1 MIAIIVNGTELDI
14 TDETRSSLALTVGL
28 TEAGDL
34 LKRSPEFAPSVTI
47 PATVKNNKVLNYLNQ
62 NGIKTGNTWLPC
74 VIYDYPE
81 LLLNGSIQIL
91 SFNGD
96 SYQCACFS
104 SQLDVIQTLKD
115 TKLKALNNLDELD
128 HIWDNIPISERIE
141 PTQELLYLRAD
152 NGLYRNSPNLT
163 MAPIDLKPA
172 ISLQAVIDRMNDT
185 LPFTVNCDAIP
196 DRTTTML
203 INGKVLKYSDSYVAE
218 QISNTAELIAPS
230 VGINQFTRTESISLG
245 SGASSGL
252 TTVPPPNRIT
262 ARADSPVN
270 NNIYYDN
277 NIGIN
282 VFYGQKVKI
291 KLSFSVKI
299 NLTTSTEPVPVT
311 SFVRTDAVLTF
322 RSDTETVYIQE
333 LNRLILTGASGT
345 TQTEDNIFQV
355 EFDTFLKSGTYYV
368 DIDFND
374 YEIGASKLI
383 GAALGVD
390 ITSVFQLVPTFEVTF
405 ATFEGSSEIVR
416 GGLMRGQDVIPDLT
430 CFDVI
435 QHLAYQYGCTI
446 NLTRNSLGQ
455 SVGIEL
461 IRYAGKS
468 LVPFRGKIDF
478 TNKPA
483 VELGLQSFLRDNR
496 VGYKVDENDTTTLSG
511 AVATFVC
518 QHTQPNTERD
528 WYTSPF
534 AILNNANVFLNQLQI
549 GSIPNYVLPFGSRY
563 IITTFN
569 DTLLQV
575 NDYVGIGWVL
585 YKVLVNCTYG
595 TLFDDEANYEVVSYS
610 DLGARDLVDKIAR
623 VLTVPSTLITLTDGA
638 ISPVEQELKYNI
650 VPISFNTAGYGS
662 FETAIE
668 RNRSIEVEAFLT
680 QSDFRYLSTNLFT
693 GIRFNIP
700 EFGTDCYLQKIETY
714 TPFLNGKAKLTFLTL

>member
-1 MIAIIVNGTELDI
+1 
-14 TDETRSSLALTVGL
+14 
-28 TEAGDL
+28 
-34 LKRSPEFAPSVTI
+34 
-47 PATVKNNKVLNYLNQ
+47 
-62 NGIKTGNTWLPC
+62 
-74 VIYDYPE
+74 
-81 LLLNGSIQIL
+81 
-91 SFNGD
+91 
-96 SYQCACFS
+96 
-104 SQLDVIQTLKD
+104 
-115 TKLKALNNLDELD
+115 
-128 HIWDNIPISERIE
+128 
-141 PTQELLYLRAD
+141 
-152 NGLYRNSPNLT
+152 
-163 MAPIDLKPA
+163 
-172 ISLQAVIDRMNDT
+172 
-185 LPFTVNCDAIP
+185 
-196 DRTTTML
+196 
-203 INGKVLKYSDSYVAE
+203 
-218 QISNTAELIAPS
+218 
-230 VGINQFTRTESISLG
+230 
-245 SGASSGL
+245 
-252 TTVPPPNRIT
+252 
-262 ARADSPVN
+262 
-270 NNIYYDN
+270 
-277 NIGIN
+277 
-282 VFYGQKVKI
+282 
-291 KLSFSVKI
+291 
-299 NLTTSTEPVPVT
+299 
-311 SFVRTDAVLTF
+311 
-322 RSDTETVYIQE
+322 
-333 LNRLILTGASGT
+333 
-345 TQTEDNIFQV
+345 
-355 EFDTFLKSGTYYV
+355 
-368 DIDFND
+368 
-374 YEIGASKLI
+374 
-383 GAALGVD
+383 
-390 ITSVFQLVPTFEVTF
+390 
-405 ATFEGSSEIVR
+405 
-416 GGLMRGQDVIPDLT
+416 MRGQDVIPDLT

>member
-1 MIAIIVNGTELDI
+1 MEFEIQIPNGVYVIDI
-14 TDETRSSLALTVGL
+14 DLSSLR
-28 TEAGDL
+28 TEIITTGTTIGQMDV
-34 LKRSPEFAPSVTI
+34 VT
-47 PATVKNNKVLNYLNQ
+47 
-62 NGIKTGNTWLPC
+62 
-74 VIYDYPE
+74 
-81 LLLNGSIQIL
+81 
-91 SFNGD
+91 
-96 SYQCACFS
+96 
-104 SQLDVIQTLKD
+104 
-115 TKLKALNNLDELD
+115 LNN
-128 HIWDNIPISERIE
+128 
-141 PTQELLYLRAD
+141 
-152 NGLYRNSPNLT
+152 
-163 MAPIDLKPA
+163 
-172 ISLQAVIDRMNDT
+172 
-185 LPFTVNCDAIP
+185 
-196 DRTTTML
+196 
-203 INGKVLKYSDSYVAE
+203 
-218 QISNTAELIAPS
+218 
-230 VGINQFTRTESISLG
+230 
-245 SGASSGL
+245 
-252 TTVPPPNRIT
+252 
-262 ARADSPVN
+262 
-270 NNIYYDN
+270 
-277 NIGIN
+277 
-282 VFYGQKVKI
+282 
-291 KLSFSVKI
+291 
-299 NLTTSTEPVPVT
+299 
-311 SFVRTDAVLTF
+311 TF
-322 RSDTETVYIQE
+322 RLLPS
-333 LNRLILTGASGT
+333 
-345 TQTEDNIFQV
+345 
-355 EFDTFLKSGTYYV
+355 
-368 DIDFND
+368 
-374 YEIGASKLI
+374 
-383 GAALGVD
+383 
-390 ITSVFQLVPTFEVTF
+390 FEVDF
-405 ATFEGSSEIVR
+405 ATFEGDSEIVR

-446 NLTRNSLGQ
+446 NLTRNILGK

-483 VELGLQSFLRDNR
+483 VELGLQSFLRDNK
-496 VGYKVDENDTTTLSG
+496 VGYKVDENDPTTLSG

-534 AILNNANVFLNQLQI
+534 AIVNNANVFLNQLQI

-575 NDYVGIGWVL
+575 NDYVGIAWVL

-668 RNRSIEVEAFLT
+668 RNRSIEVEAYLT
-680 QSDFRYLSTNLFT
+680 KSDFRYLSTNLFT

>member
-1 MIAIIVNGTELDI
+1 MLNAATGT
-14 TDETRSSLALTVGL
+14 TNQYLAS
-28 TEAGDL
+28 
-34 LKRSPEFAPSVTI
+34 R
-47 PATVKNNKVLNYLNQ
+47 Y
-62 NGIKTGNTWLPC
+62 
-74 VIYDYPE
+74 
-81 LLLNGSIQIL
+81 LNGST
-91 SFNGD
+91 GTG
-96 SYQCACFS
+96 
-104 SQLDVIQTLKD
+104 QTG
-115 TKLKALNNLDELD
+115 T
-128 HIWDNIPISERIE
+128 
-141 PTQELLYLRAD
+141 
-152 NGLYRNSPNLT
+152 
-163 MAPIDLKPA
+163 IDYTFP
-172 ISLQAVIDRMNDT
+172 
-185 LPFTVNCDAIP
+185 
-196 DRTTTML
+196 
-203 INGKVLKYSDSYVAE
+203 E
-218 QISNTAELIAPS
+218 
-230 VGINQFTRTESISLG
+230 
-245 SGASSGL
+245 
-252 TTVPPPNRIT
+252 PNRIT
-262 ARADSPVN
+262 ANADSPIN

-277 NIGIN
+277 IGIN
-282 VFYGQKVKI
+282 VFNTQKVKI
-291 KLSFSVKI
+291 KLSYIITALLSSDAAPF
-299 NLTTSTEPVPVT
+299 
-311 SFVRTDAVLTF
+311 TDADITLNTTVVLNF
-322 RSDTETVYIQE
+322 RSIT
-333 LNRLILTGASGT
+333 GT
-345 TQTEDNIFQV
+345 TIYTRELGVISRTCNVLDTAFFSSPYQD
-355 EFDTFLKSGTYYV
+355 EFELVLPAGEYFA
-368 DIDFND
+368 DFNFTNLS
-374 YEIGASKLI
+374 YLVEYFESFGATINTLFRLLPS
-383 GAALGVD
+383 
-390 ITSVFQLVPTFEVTF
+390 FEVDF
-405 ATFEGSSEIVR
+405 ATFEGDSEIVR

-461 IRYAGKS
+461 IRYLGKT

-650 VPISFNTAGYGS
+650 VPISFNTSGYGS